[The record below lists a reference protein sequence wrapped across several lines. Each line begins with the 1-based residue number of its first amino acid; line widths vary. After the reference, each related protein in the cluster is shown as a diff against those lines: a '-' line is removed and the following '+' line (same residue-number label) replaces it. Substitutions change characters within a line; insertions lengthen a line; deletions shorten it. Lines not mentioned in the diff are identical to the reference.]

1 MGGPGILSEL
11 TPDSEKKF
19 SGHTMKSEW
28 DANSISAWI
37 LARLFWDPAQDPRM
51 LRDYYLKRTFRE
63 AAPEMKTFYDLL
75 DEGFRKSEGKRPNIV
90 NTVLHTGLEKKCFDA
105 LCRAE
110 RAARHPNSLAMIRAL
125 KKQWLLVRGK
135 LGMNS
140 VPRMDQDEKFAD
152 FHATCYENALILDN
166 FRIPGYFNWG
176 KTEAAPHKTEARL
189 LTDGTT
195 LYIRITAEH
204 PSPVFMKKS
213 GSEAWPLGDHVE
225 IRFEKGAR
233 TYCFAVDGNGNHYDS
248 LNSDRRWSSGWKV
261 LASDSGGG
269 AWRALLAIP
278 LKALEIEPENRKTF
292 PSFLMIRR
300 EKYGA
305 GTPESTPGGVFPG
318 KRQAALAF

>member
-1 MGGPGILSEL
+1 MAS
-11 TPDSEKKF
+11 
-19 SGHTMKSEW
+19 
-28 DANSISAWI
+28 
-37 LARLFWDPAQDPRM
+37 R
-51 LRDYYLKRTFRE
+51 
-63 AAPEMKTFYDLL
+63 
-75 DEGFRKSEGKRPNIV
+75 
-90 NTVLHTGLEKKCFDA
+90 
-105 LCRAE
+105 
-110 RAARHPNSLAMIRAL
+110 
-125 KKQWLLVRGK
+125 LLVG
-135 LGMNS
+135 L
-140 VPRMDQDEKFAD
+140 AD
-152 FHATCYENALILDN
+152 IVK
-166 FRIPGYFNWG
+166 G

-204 PSPVFMKKS
+204 PAPVFMAKS

-233 TYCFAVDGNGNHYDS
+233 SWCFAVDGNGNHYDS